1 VRHGRHACPCWDHLT
16 AVIDCHDREVTGS
29 EFSLRV
35 ARRTPSAPSRKR
47 VWNGSGTLR
56 SDGVTWQCAATISG
70 VLSLG
75 YDRFPMYYGLI
86 FQSRRF
92 CEACRDYRLRQELIT
107 PYAPE
112 QNGIGERFFRSLK
125 EKCVWQHNFDDFAEA
140 RTATSK

>member
-1 VRHGRHACPCWDHLT
+1 VGHGRHACPCWDHLT

-29 EFSLRV
+29 EFSLEGSREGRR
-35 ARRTPSAPSRKR
+35 ARPRGS
-47 VWNGSGTLR
+47 VSGTVR
-56 SDGVTWQCAATISG
+56 HPRPDGVTWQCAATISG

-92 CEACRDYRLRQELIT
+92 CEACRDYRLRQEFIT

-112 QNGIGERFFRSLK
+112 QNGVVERFFRSLK
-125 EKCVWQHNFDDFAEA
+125 EKCLAAQFRRLRRSPNCD
-140 RTATSK
+140 